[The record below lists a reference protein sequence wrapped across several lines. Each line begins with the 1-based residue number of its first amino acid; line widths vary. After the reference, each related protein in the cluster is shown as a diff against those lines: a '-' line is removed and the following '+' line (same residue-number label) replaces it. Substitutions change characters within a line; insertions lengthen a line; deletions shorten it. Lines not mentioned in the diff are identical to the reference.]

1 MSNLRRRRSAQ
12 TDAVLLALAADAAA
26 WRHGYD
32 IAREVGLKSGSLYP
46 ILMRLAD
53 QGLLESRWEPEPPP
67 GRPARHLYRVTA
79 AGIAAA
85 MADEAVAAGPA
96 ARAPRPRPAGVG

>member
-1 MSNLRRRRSAQ
+1 
-12 TDAVLLALAADAAA
+12 VLLALAADAGG

-53 QGLLESRWEPEPPP
+53 RGLLESRWEPEPPP

-79 AGIAAA
+79 AGLAAA
-85 MADEAVAAGPA
+85 LADDAATAAGPSG
-96 ARAPRPRPAGVG
+96 RAKRLRPAGGAG